1 MHDGNIIGAESLWLT
16 AIYKISHILMHAMV
30 HLLDAVV
37 WAVAVTTTLHGARP
51 THARKEATYNNISRT
66 LLTTSFTRGVLGGGA
81 SDAAAPG
88 GRVQGAAKW
97 TAK

>member
-1 MHDGNIIGAESLWLT
+1 
-16 AIYKISHILMHAMV
+16 MHAME

-37 WAVAVTTTLHGARP
+37 WAVATTTTLYGARP
-51 THARKEATYNNISRT
+51 THARKAATYNISRT
-66 LLTTSFTRGVLGGGA
+66 LLMMSCTRGVLGGGA

-88 GRVQGAAKW
+88 GTVQGTATW

>member
-1 MHDGNIIGAESLWLT
+1 
-16 AIYKISHILMHAMV
+16 MHAMG

-37 WAVAVTTTLHGARP
+37 WAVATTTRHGARL

-66 LLTTSFTRGVLGGGA
+66 LLMTSFTRGVPGGQA

-88 GRVQGAAKW
+88 SKGRQHGQQNKYFKIKNCEFFGVK
-97 TAK
+97 

>member
-1 MHDGNIIGAESLWLT
+1 
-16 AIYKISHILMHAMV
+16 MHAME

-37 WAVAVTTTLHGARP
+37 WAVATTTLHGARP

-66 LLTTSFTRGVLGGGA
+66 LLIMSFTRGVPGDEA
-81 SDAAAPG
+81 SDEAAPG
-88 GRVQGAAKW
+88 VRVQGAATW

>member
-1 MHDGNIIGAESLWLT
+1 
-16 AIYKISHILMHAMV
+16 MHAME

-37 WAVAVTTTLHGARP
+37 RAVATTTTLHGARP
-51 THARKEATYNNISRT
+51 THARKEATYNDISKT
-66 LLTTSFTRGVLGGGA
+66 LLMMSFTRGVPGGGA

-88 GRVQGAAKW
+88 GRGQEAANW